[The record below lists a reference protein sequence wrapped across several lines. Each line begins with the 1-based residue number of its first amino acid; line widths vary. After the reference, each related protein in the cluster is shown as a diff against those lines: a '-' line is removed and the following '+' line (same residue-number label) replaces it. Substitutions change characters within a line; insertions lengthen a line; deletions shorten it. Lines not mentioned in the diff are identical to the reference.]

1 MPEKEKLKGRR
12 VTIDLSASAVDELD
26 RIRELTGLTT
36 ADLFRNGF
44 SLLRLYIQAKEK
56 GQTFVV
62 AGSDDPTSVVTCIE
76 LPFVVPPKEHS
87 ETKSEVE
94 A

>member
-1 MPEKEKLKGRR
+1 MSEKAKGRS
-12 VTIDLSASAVDELD
+12 VTIDLTASAVDELD
-26 RIRELTGLTT
+26 RIRDVTGLTT

-56 GQTFVV
+56 GQSFVV
-62 AGSDDPTSVVTCIE
+62 SDDNDPTSVITRIE
-76 LPFVVPPKEHS
+76 LPFIVPEKERAGV
-87 ETKSEVE
+87 KGEVG

>member
-1 MPEKEKLKGRR
+1 MSDKAKGRR
-12 VTIDLSASAVDELD
+12 VTIDLTASAVDELD
-26 RIRELTGLTT
+26 RIRDVTGLTT

-56 GQTFVV
+56 GQSFVV
-62 AGSDDPTSVVTCIE
+62 SDDNDPTSVITRIE
-76 LPFVVPPKEHS
+76 LPFIVPEKERAGA
-87 ETKSEVE
+87 KGEVG